1 MREPESL
8 LSHFWSRIES
18 LVTVFGTRGVDGRG
32 EAVREG
38 GVNLRK
44 RSLCAMR
51 QLPWASG
58 ASWRSARRQARTA
71 LIVALLLPSL
81 VCCCSRCE
89 VCFHG
94 MATRDTINNLAG
106 GRV

>member
-1 MREPESL
+1 M
-8 LSHFWSRIES
+8 
-18 LVTVFGTRGVDGRG
+18 FGTRGVDGRG

-89 VCFHG
+89 VCFNG
-94 MATRDTINNLAG
+94 MAARDTINNLAG